1 MLIVLLRHGETA
13 YNAQRRYQGKSDIP
27 LSARG
32 KAWLRAADFA
42 PDVVFVTAL
51 CRTAQ
56 TAAAIFPGAR
66 QAVEDD
72 LREMDFGDFEG
83 KTYGELKDD
92 PAYRAWLA
100 SGGEAACPNGEGK
113 AAFCAR
119 VCRAFER
126 LVIVAHGGTQMAA
139 LSRFAEPHRDYYD
152 WNAPLAG
159 GFVLD
164 AAQWLERRVLRVVK
178 TVCYMEE
185 KA

>member
-32 KAWLRAADFA
+32 RARLRAADFA

-92 PAYRAWLA
+92 SSYRAWLA

-119 VCRAFER
+119 VCRAFEK
-126 LVIVAHGGTQMAA
+126 
-139 LSRFAEPHRDYYD
+139 
-152 WNAPLAG
+152 LA
-159 GFVLD
+159 D
-164 AAQWLERRVLRVVK
+164 DRCSTE
-178 TVCYMEE
+178 
-185 KA
+185 